1 MNGNDLLERTLQ
13 EALSQTEE
21 PSTQLVQSTLEAIDS
36 PRIRC
41 VNLWNPLLLLSLV
54 ISFASSLILFCLG
67 AVFPAFGIAAV
78 VYFVLMLALDL
89 FLVFFSLKHQNIT
102 QGAVIQL

>member
-36 PRIRC
+36 PRIR
-41 VNLWNPLLLLSLV
+41 
-54 ISFASSLILFCLG
+54 
-67 AVFPAFGIAAV
+67 
-78 VYFVLMLALDL
+78 
-89 FLVFFSLKHQNIT
+89 
-102 QGAVIQL
+102 